1 MDIIK
6 EFEKEAA
13 ECRAMARTTR
23 DPKARAV
30 WTEMAE
36 RWARLAQSHPLARKP
51 SGEFPPAGGSKGL
64 RAA

>member
-13 ECRAMARTTR
+13 ECRAMARATR

-51 SGEFPPAGGSKGL
+51 GAEVPRPAGPKNL